1 MKLSLG
7 EGEGKM
13 TIKVMGVCAG
23 RKDSNSEILLKESTL
38 LWRARRKA
46 QK

>member
-13 TIKVMGVCAG
+13 TIKVMGVCPEE
-23 RKDSNSEILLKESTL
+23 KTVTVKFY
-38 LWRARRKA
+38 
-46 QK
+46 